1 MASQT
6 KVKAKPPPTSRLIC
20 WGKETRMDR
29 IIRFSWDESGAPAVE
44 YALLLMCLA
53 VGILV
58 AVQAF
63 GTAVQGLFQKVTDQ
77 WPSS

>member
-1 MASQT
+1 MASET
-6 KVKAKPPPTSRLIC
+6 KVKAKPPPTSRLTR
-20 WGKETRMDR
+20 WGKETRMDW

-44 YALLLMCLA
+44 YALLLTCIA
-53 VGILV
+53 VALIA

-77 WPSS
+77 WTSS